1 MQDII
6 DAVEKEK
13 NNRFQK
19 SWVKLDK
26 GSKLNRL
33 SLFIEKESEDKELS
47 EDSQKKL
54 KKLLFHVCENGS
66 LNKVNDVEYSDET
79 YEIISIKNLIY
90 DEDKKSYSFNLPKK
104 VLKPTAKSKSKID
117 RHFSR
122 SKENKDKK

>member
-13 NNRFQK
+13 DNRFQK

-33 SLFIEKESEDKELS
+33 THFIENETANKNLNEDGE
-47 EDSQKKL
+47 KKL
-54 KKLLFHVCENGS
+54 KKLLFHFCENGS
-66 LNKVNDVEYSDET
+66 LNKVNDVEYRDET

-90 DEDKKSYSFNLPKK
+90 DENKKSYSFNLPKK
-104 VLKPTAKSKSKID
+104 VVKPTAKSKSKID

-122 SKENKDKK
+122 SKDNKDKR